1 MKLHKASFTVDTA
14 GGKVSY
20 VDITPQL
27 RQIVEESG
35 IQNGLLAVLTPHTT
49 CSVFFEEFVH
59 DRTEE
64 GDEFLQVD
72 LNHVLEKI
80 IPNHTDASTYLYP
93 GEEHY
98 REVESWSNASV
109 YLPGGDRRAL
119 WNGDA
124 HLKATLIGS
133 NQLVDVTGGDLGVG
147 STGYYYFADF
157 DQTRARTRT
166 CQVTVW
172 GI

>member
-1 MKLHKASFTVDTA
+1 MKMYKQVFTVETQA
-14 GGKVSY
+14 NKTTY
-20 VDITPQL
+20 IDITPNL
-27 RQIVEESG
+27 RQIVKESG
-35 IQNGLLAVLTPHTT
+35 ISNGLLAVLTPHTT
-49 CSVFFEEFVH
+49 CGIFFEEFVH
-59 DRTEE
+59 DYTED

-72 LNHVLEKI
+72 LNNDLEKI
-80 IPNHTDASTYLYP
+80 IPDHVDGKTYRYP

-98 REVESWSNASV
+98 QAVEAWPNAAE

-133 NQLVDVTGGDLGVG
+133 SQMVDVTNGNLGVG
-147 STGYYYFADF
+147 STGYYYYADF
-157 DQTRARTRT
+157 DKTRERTRK

-172 GI
+172 GE